1 MPNLKDLKN
10 RIASVQSTRKITS
23 AMKMVA
29 ASKLRRAQEQAQAS
43 GPYAERMGRMLASL
57 AANVQ
62 GSGNGPKLMT
72 GTGADKVHLLVV
84 VSSDRGLCGAFNG
97 SIVREAKRQIARL
110 QSEGKTVKLLTVG
123 RKARDQ
129 LRREYASLIVQSYE
143 DVGRRRLSFADA
155 DMVTQKVLAMFE
167 GVEFDVC
174 SIIFNKFKSAISQI
188 VTVQQLIPFAL
199 PDTGAAASADEVKAV
214 YEFEPDEE
222 QILAELLPRNL
233 SVQIYRALLESA
245 ASEQG
250 ARMTA
255 MDNATRN
262 AGEMINKL
270 TITYNRTRQAYITKE
285 LIEII
290 SGAEAL

>member
-199 PDTGAAASADEVKAV
+199 PETGAAASADEVKAV

>member
-97 SIVREAKRQIARL
+97 SIVREAKRQITRL

-129 LRREYASLIVQSYE
+129 LRREYAPLMVQSYE

-155 DMVTQKVLAMFE
+155 DMVTQKILAMFD

-188 VTVQQLIPFAL
+188 VTVQQLIPFAVSN
-199 PDTGAAASADEVKAV
+199 TGAAAPVDEVKAV

-233 SVQIYRALLESA
+233 SVQVYRALLESA